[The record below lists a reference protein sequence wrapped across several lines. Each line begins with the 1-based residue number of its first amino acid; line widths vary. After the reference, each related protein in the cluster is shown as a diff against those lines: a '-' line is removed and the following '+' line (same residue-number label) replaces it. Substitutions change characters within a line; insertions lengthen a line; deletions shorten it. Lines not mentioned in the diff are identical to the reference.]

1 MVWYCCVTY
10 VGTTLHTLKS
20 YLVGPELYLGAAVYC
35 LYQGLPGLL
44 SEVLVY
50 HKLVPL
56 CSKVPNRN
64 LNYFVSRRTTATEN
78 FIPKY
83 KYK

>member
-10 VGTTLHTLKS
+10 VVRTLHTLKS
-20 YLVGPELYLGAAVYC
+20 YLVGPELYLGATLCRNPIIPV
-35 LYQGLPGLL
+35 
-44 SEVLVY
+44 VY

-64 LNYFVSRRTTATEN
+64 LNYFVSTATEN